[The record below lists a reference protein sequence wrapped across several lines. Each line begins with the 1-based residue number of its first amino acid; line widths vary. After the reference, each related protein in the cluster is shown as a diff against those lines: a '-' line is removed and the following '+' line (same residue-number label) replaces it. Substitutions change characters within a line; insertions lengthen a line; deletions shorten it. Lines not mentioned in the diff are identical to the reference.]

1 VALEAL
7 FLDAGGVLVNPNWAR
22 VSEALARRGVVVEP
36 ATLAAAEPHAK
47 RDLDTAERIR
57 ITTDQSRGWDY
68 FNLVLGHAGI
78 ALSEGTDEALIELHD
93 YHRHHNLWESVPAEV
108 PPALAE
114 LRRLGLRLVVVSNSN
129 GTLRTKLERLGL
141 LSAVD
146 LVMDSFELGVEKP
159 DPAIFRLALEK
170 SGARA
175 SSTLHVGDFFH
186 IDVVGARAAGLH
198 AWLIDS
204 AGLYAY
210 HDCPR
215 FPTLTAVV
223 EAVTSGRPS

>member
-1 VALEAL
+1 MALEAI

-36 ATLAAAEPHAK
+36 DRLAAAEPHAK

-57 ITTDQSRGWDY
+57 ATTDQSRGWDY

-78 ALSEGTDEALIELHD
+78 ALSEATDAALVELHD
-93 YHRHHNLWESVPAEV
+93 YHRRHNLWEDVPAEV
-108 PPALAE
+108 PPALGE
-114 LRRLGLRLVVVSNSN
+114 LRRLGLHLVVVSNSN
-129 GTLRTKLERLGL
+129 GTLRAKLERLGL
-141 LSAVD
+141 LSAFD
-146 LVMDSFELGVEKP
+146 LVLDSFELGVEKP

-170 SGARA
+170 CGARA

-198 AWLIDS
+198 AWLIDA
-204 AGLYAY
+204 AGLNADR
-210 HDCPR
+210 DCPH

-223 EAVTSGRPS
+223 DAIAAGRP